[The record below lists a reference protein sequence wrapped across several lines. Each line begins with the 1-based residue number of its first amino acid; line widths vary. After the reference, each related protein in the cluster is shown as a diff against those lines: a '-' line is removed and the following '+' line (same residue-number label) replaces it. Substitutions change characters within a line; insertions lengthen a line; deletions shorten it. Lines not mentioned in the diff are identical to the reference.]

1 LVLHDGGQSELS
13 ELGAEIIG
21 TSRKIIRTIM
31 KIIGTALRV
40 IRTMFGF
47 TGTFRSN
54 PESYGGIIEP
64 IFF

>member
-1 LVLHDGGQSELS
+1 
-13 ELGAEIIG
+13 
-21 TSRKIIRTIM
+21 M
-31 KIIGTALRV
+31 KIIGTVIRV